1 VPNFVLA
8 VMVLEP
14 KEIVVQVDGETMTT
28 VATNE

>member
-14 KEIVVQVDGETMTT
+14 KEIVVQVDGETMMT